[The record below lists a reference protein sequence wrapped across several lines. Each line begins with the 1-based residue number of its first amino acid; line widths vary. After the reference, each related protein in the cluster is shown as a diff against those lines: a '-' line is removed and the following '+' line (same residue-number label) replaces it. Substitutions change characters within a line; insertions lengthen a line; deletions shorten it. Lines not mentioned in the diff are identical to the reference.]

1 MQVLCCNAH
10 EKIGFS
16 FTGGLR
22 SHFLIRPINMNFD
35 PLLLDSQHCY
45 RLMVSSITP
54 RPIAWI
60 STLNGAGTLNLAPYS
75 FFTVA
80 SCNPPVLSITQVN
93 PRDRTAKDT
102 LTNLRA
108 TRECVVNIVSENL
121 AEIMNASCA
130 DYPPDVSEFL
140 ALNIESTSSSRVKPD
155 GVKAA
160 NVRFECKLREV
171 LEISSLPM
179 GGHVMLLDVVSIY
192 VNETVLLDGHIAP
205 DLLNTI
211 GKLGGDWY
219 SKTHARFE
227 MQRPVL
233 K

>member
-1 MQVLCCNAH
+1 
-10 EKIGFS
+10 
-16 FTGGLR
+16 
-22 SHFLIRPINMNFD
+22 MNFD
-35 PLLLDSQHCY
+35 PLLLDAQQSY
-45 RLMVSSITP
+45 RLMVGSITP

-60 STLNGAGTLNLAPYS
+60 STLSESGVLNLAPYS

-108 TRECVVNIVSENL
+108 TQECVVNIVNEDL
-121 AEIMNASCA
+121 ADIMNASCG

-140 ALNIESTSSSRVKPD
+140 ALDIESASSLLVKPD

-179 GGHVMLLDVVSIY
+179 GGHMMLVDVVNIY
-192 VNETVLLDGHIAP
+192 VNESVLVDGQIAP
-205 DLLNTI
+205 NLLITI

-219 SKTHARFE
+219 SNTQERFE
-227 MQRPVL
+227 MQRPVVNSFL